1 MVFKKLVLIDGL
13 SRSGKNAFVDL
24 ITSLKNSE
32 NIEMNYVFEHI
43 VEGMSLK
50 LIDKKFVKNFFF
62 KFLNEIAYNKFLSRN
77 SNFRKSDKSSVQN
90 FSFPNLYFKRLREK
104 DGNHIFKKLKKTKNF
119 FPFMTHEILTNIDYF
134 DSLNLNYKMISVLRN
149 PFDIV
154 YSWYKKKVIKNKKNF
169 TLTFSYK
176 EKYFPWYVY
185 NDHKKWLGLNEIDKI
200 AFIVEKL
207 IKNSIQKFKKIKDK
221 NKFIFVTYEQ
231 HVEKPHFVLK
241 KICRFLKTNYSSQTK
256 RKIKLANLP
265 IKIDEDLRKS
275 KIIFLKKNL
284 SPYLFNKIQRLEKSY
299 NKNLYGFNK
308 NKLR

>member
-1 MVFKKLVLIDGL
+1 
-13 SRSGKNAFVDL
+13 
-24 ITSLKNSE
+24 
-32 NIEMNYVFEHI
+32 MNYVLEHI

-77 SNFRKSDKSSVQN
+77 SNFRKSDKSSIQN
-90 FSFPNLYFKRLREK
+90 FSFPNLYFKRLKEK
-104 DGNHIFKKLKKTKNF
+104 NGSHIFEKIKKTKNF
-119 FPFMTHEILTNIDYF
+119 FPFMTHEILANIDCF

-149 PFDIV
+149 PFDII
-154 YSWYKKKVIKNKKNF
+154 YSWHKKGVIKNFGDKNL

-176 EKYFPWYVY
+176 KKCFPWYVY
-185 NDHKKWLGLNEIDKI
+185 NDHRKWLSLNEVDKI

-207 IKNSIQKFKKIKDK
+207 IKNSIKKFKKIKNK
-221 NKFIFVTYEQ
+221 NKFIFVAYEQ
-231 HVEKPHFVLK
+231 YVEKPHFVLK
-241 KICRFLKTNYSSQTK
+241 KICRFLKTSYSSQTK

-284 SPYLFNKIQRLEKSY
+284 SPYLFNKIQHLEKSY
-299 NKNLYGFNK
+299 KKNLYGFK
-308 NKLR
+308 KSRLR